1 MFILLNNV
9 PINTLDITKVSSV
22 FKVSPTHIFPHIQEG
37 YRFSVEMKDKKRII
51 SKLYKTEDEAV
62 NSMKN
67 LLFEINTDIAELPV
81 ISI

>member
-1 MFILLNNV
+1 MFILLNN
-9 PINTLDITKVSSV
+9 
-22 FKVSPTHIFPHIQEG
+22 E
-37 YRFSVEMKDKKRII
+37 KRII

-67 LLFEINTDIAELPV
+67 LLLKINTNIAELPV